1 MWELTARGHAFG
13 ASVGACAGSRLC
25 RACSAE
31 EGGASPPRR
40 RTWARLARRTAWQ
53 AQCVC
58 AELGHSHGARNR
70 FAWQM
75 LWRPGRC
82 AQFAGTCG
90 KPEAQPLRT
99 RVVEL
104 YPPLAPSRG
113 YGDAAPPG
121 GGAAPRPRG
130 GALALLGL
138 PHAPSAIYGP
148 LFDPHSASSPR
159 RRPGRAS
166 SLIFCTPAG
175 ARQPRR
181 GKHPPINR
189 GPRVAV
195 EMNAALAGDAP
206 RSTEHRH
213 GYEAARSLRPEPA
226 TTRCCRRKA
235 RAGLDGEYTH
245 ARIPRPPR
253 PRPRPASWRP
263 APSRAPSAP
272 SVRVAPPMRKRPPP

>member
-1 MWELTARGHAFG
+1 
-13 ASVGACAGSRLC
+13 
-25 RACSAE
+25 
-31 EGGASPPRR
+31 
-40 RTWARLARRTAWQ
+40 
-53 AQCVC
+53 
-58 AELGHSHGARNR
+58 
-70 FAWQM
+70 M

-245 ARIPRPPR
+245 ARIHHGPVLGAPNTTSAAPQSAVTSGAGWLVSMAQAIIPDDPLSRKVPKPRSQLQR
-253 PRPRPASWRP
+253 PRPRGSPRFRGGGGRRFGLYPRTS
-263 APSRAPSAP
+263 
-272 SVRVAPPMRKRPPP
+272 